1 MSDLDLL
8 VLGGGCA
15 GLSLGVRL
23 AEVPNDRR
31 TVILEARQVYEND
44 RTWCF
49 WRHRPHRFEHLV
61 SQSWRRM
68 EVSSA
73 DRHVAFDCD
82 SNPYQLIPAD
92 RFYAEAQQVI
102 AASNAVSLSSG
113 VTVLAAPF
121 FEDDRWHVS
130 TSAGSLTARSIVDT
144 RPGPGVQTE
153 DALLWQSF
161 SGQEVECDA
170 PVFDPNTAG
179 LMHFITGRDGDITF
193 RYVLPSSAT
202 RALIETTVF
211 GVQRLR
217 PADLAGEQIQA
228 VEQLCGG
235 AAVRVLRSEHGILPM
250 GIAPQAPESQ
260 PRYVR
265 VGLMSGAA
273 RPSTGYAFQRIQS
286 WADVAAAHIA
296 FGRGVRGHDPDPLLR
311 RKMDRLFLQVL
322 RAHPARGPELFT
334 GMFGDAGSE
343 RVIRFLSDRAT
354 TADCAII
361 GWHLP
366 VGLFLGVLARGV
378 FGAARGAAPSDLA
391 ISGKAA

>member
-217 PADLAGEQIQA
+217 PADLAGAQAQA
-228 VEQLCGG
+228 VERLCGS
-235 AAVRVLRSEHGILPM
+235 AAVRVLRTESGVLPM
-250 GIAPQAPESQ
+250 GIADHVRVAQ

-265 VGLMSGAA
+265 AGLMNGAA

-286 WADVAAAHIA
+286 WAEMTAARIA
-296 FGRGVRGHDPDPLLR
+296 SGRDAQGHEPDPLLR

-334 GMFGDAGSE
+334 RMFGNAGPD

-354 TADCAII
+354 TADCVII
-361 GWHLP
+361 GGHLP
-366 VGLFLGVLARGV
+366 IGLFLGALARSL
-378 FGAARGAAPSDLA
+378 FGTARVRSSDGLA